1 MSHTICSKC
10 TIVYHADYFSKPFEL
25 ISSMRRHSWL
35 VIIMVAVTFTIFG
48 MIIGN
53 YGLGIYNGPISWS
66 NWSEFGDCS
75 YSLTAAACVKTR
87 TRECINGSPGDQ
99 GCHIG
104 EQFEQQ
110 ACIKTECLLELIGE
124 CLFAFL
130 VGILT
135 YLYIKVHKML
145 NKNEHEKNEREKNR
159 KAKSIHA
166 HRENTS

>member
-1 MSHTICSKC
+1 MSHTVCSKC

-25 ISSMRRHSWL
+25 ISSMRRHLWLQPWL
-35 VIIMVAVTFTIFG
+35 VIIMVAVTFTFG

-53 YGLGIYNGPISWS
+53 YSLGIYNGPISWS

-75 YSLTAAACVKTR
+75 YSFTAAACVKTR
-87 TRECINGSPGDQ
+87 TRECINGSPGEQ

-110 ACIKTECLLELIGE
+110 ACIKTECFLLSFFIEFLTE
-124 CLFAFL
+124 CFLSFAAFVGAFL

-135 YLYIKVHKML
+135 YLYTKVHKML
-145 NKNEHEKNEREKNR
+145 NKNEH
-159 KAKSIHA
+159 
-166 HRENTS
+166 